1 MKWDL
6 DSSTCIKLHLDS
18 NMQTWSE
25 DLASGLCIFCG
36 PCTYKLYGY
45 VHECTY
51 GIGAALF
58 VCVSKDQAMWSG
70 EPRYIMRLRDT
81 RELRPNS
88 ILNHICQT
96 NRNGYPRFGLIVC
109 QSISSRSHEKPYTLK
124 PFYDL
129 PQTRPDT
136 SRKI

>member
-51 GIGAALF
+51 GIGAA
-58 VCVSKDQAMWSG
+58 MWSG
-70 EPRYIMRLRDT
+70 EPTYIMRQRDT
-81 RELRPNS
+81 REHRPNS
-88 ILNHICQT
+88 IPNHIFQT
-96 NRNGYPRFGLIVC
+96 NQNGYSRFG
-109 QSISSRSHEKPYTLK
+109 
-124 PFYDL
+124 
-129 PQTRPDT
+129 
-136 SRKI
+136 